1 MKLNQLRNV
10 LEIAERGSLRAAAR
24 SLQFA
29 QPALTRSLQEIEHE
43 LGAPLFERRARG
55 MILTPLGQA
64 FVRRAHGVL
73 EEVRRIRE
81 EAEQIRGGGIG
92 NVRVGL
98 SIATHIALLPHALG
112 TFRKRYPA
120 VNLNLVEGLYPTVEG

>member
-55 MILTPLGQA
+55 MTLTPLGQA

-73 EEVRRIRE
+73 EEVRPFVKRPSRSG
-81 EAEQIRGGGIG
+81 A
-92 NVRVGL
+92 
-98 SIATHIALLPHALG
+98 ATSAMCG
-112 TFRKRYPA
+112 SGFQSRRTWRCCR
-120 VNLNLVEGLYPTVEG
+120 TR